1 MGLYPYKKQKKDR
14 GAKRGKPCENETETG
29 GKPTIPRVADSHE
42 KLADRP
48 GEASSEP
55 PEKTDPDDTLISY
68 F

>member
-14 GAKRGKPCENETETG
+14 GANRGRPCENETETG
-29 GKPTIPRVADSHE
+29 VESTVPRVADGHE

-55 PEKTDPDDTLISY
+55 PEETNPADP
-68 F
+68 